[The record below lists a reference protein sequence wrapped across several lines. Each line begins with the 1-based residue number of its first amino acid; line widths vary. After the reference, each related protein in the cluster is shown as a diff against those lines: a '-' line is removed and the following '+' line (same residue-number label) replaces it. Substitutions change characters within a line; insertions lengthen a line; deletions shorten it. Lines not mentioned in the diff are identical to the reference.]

1 MYARSTTVRG
11 NAEAMDDVVAYIRD
25 EVMPALQDM
34 SGCVGLSMLCDRDTG
49 RCIVTSAWADET
61 AMHATEQS
69 VTDFRRR
76 AAEMMGGEHDAQAWE
91 IAVMHRMHD
100 GHDGARARV
109 LWGEMDPAHMD
120 DAIST
125 ARMSLMSRLEELPG
139 FCSASM
145 MVDRGSGRTAATICY
160 DSREDMERGADQAMS
175 MREQLGATMGVRLTD
190 MAEFDLVLH
199 HLRVPETV

>member
-1 MYARSTTVRG
+1 
-11 NAEAMDDVVAYIRD
+11 MDDVIAYVRD
-25 EVMPALQDM
+25 EVMPALQGM
-34 SGCVGLSMLCDRDTG
+34 SGCVGMSMLCDRDTD
-49 RCIVTSAWADET
+49 RCIITSAWADET

-76 AAEMMGGEHDAQAWE
+76 AAEMMDGEYDAQAWE

-109 LWGEMDPAHMD
+109 LWGEMDPARMD
-120 DAIST
+120 DAISA

-139 FCSASM
+139 FCSVSM
-145 MVDRGSGRTAATICY
+145 MVDRGSGRCAATICY

-175 MREQLGATMGVRLTD
+175 MREQMGAAMGVRITD
-190 MAEFDLVLH
+190 MAEFDLVVH